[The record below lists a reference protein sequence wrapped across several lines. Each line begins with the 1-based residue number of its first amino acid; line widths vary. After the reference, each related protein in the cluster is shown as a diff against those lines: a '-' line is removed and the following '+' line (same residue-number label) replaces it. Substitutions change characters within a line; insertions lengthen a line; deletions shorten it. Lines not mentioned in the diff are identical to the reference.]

1 MREFRRRI
9 RSIENTAKVTH
20 AMEMIAA
27 SKMRKAQGAVLSG
40 RPYAEKI
47 QEVIANLE
55 AQQDAVELVHPLLER
70 RNVQNL
76 TLIHF
81 TPDRGLCGG
90 LHGNLNRSERNSFYQ
105 KRDRQFM

>member
-1 MREFRRRI
+1 MPSLRELRRRI

-55 AQQDAVELVHPLLER
+55 AQQDACLLYTSPSPR
-70 RNVQNL
+70 
-76 TLIHF
+76 
-81 TPDRGLCGG
+81 DRG
-90 LHGNLNRSERNSFYQ
+90 
-105 KRDRQFM
+105 